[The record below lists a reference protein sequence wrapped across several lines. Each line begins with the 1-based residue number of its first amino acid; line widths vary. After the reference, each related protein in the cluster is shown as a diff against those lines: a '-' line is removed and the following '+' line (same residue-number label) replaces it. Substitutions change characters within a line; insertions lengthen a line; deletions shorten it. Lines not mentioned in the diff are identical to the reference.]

1 MPPLPHEWW
10 KGLFWRRRR
19 EGGGSLGGNP
29 PHPPGRPQMN
39 TRCIFDTI
47 SCIMNLS
54 SSLGGKIMR
63 LTHCRSLSAL
73 LGVGGGGFVEDLW
86 RTSSSSNTWG
96 QIWIH
101 LLILTMKSVRI
112 FTLRC
117 LEEAMWAMEPWFVI
131 SFTVVKSWFFV
142 SFRVFKSWFCWN
154 K

>member
-1 MPPLPHEWW
+1 M
-10 KGLFWRRRR
+10 GS
-19 EGGGSLGGNP
+19 GGALAHNLL
-29 PHPPGRPQMN
+29 RPTALN
-39 TRCIFDTI
+39 A
-47 SCIMNLS
+47 S
-54 SSLGGKIMR
+54 SSSSSSSSSSHKGPWALGDRAREHLQTPWMQNSESMVTTTYEI
-63 LTHCRSLSAL
+63 TPSSNSL

-101 LLILTMKSVRI
+101 LSILTMKSVRI

-142 SFRVFKSWFCWN
+142 SFWVFKSWFCWN